1 MCIVSRSMMWSL
13 LLLSLYLIAC
23 DHKEKPIVLP
33 HSKGLPSEV
42 LLVTDDAVGQ
52 SDVMDS
58 LNALTQQCLPEIMQP
73 ETMFR
78 VLRVSQRNYTQR
90 YITMHTKL
98 FVNIDKSLSAPMMG
112 ISRDVEATPQTEVT
126 VSAPSLNELRLFLS
140 HHQQQVTDALLDGQ
154 LLVRM
159 TDLRKHHNAHVA
171 NEVRR
176 HMGYSICVPKNV
188 CAVKKGKRFLVSKR
202 DSVMK
207 CNIPGEKA
215 GQWMQTSRVD
225 GNALVMCRRRNLQ
238 GREFV
243 EMRGMWDVRKAP
255 IGGPFVSTFTVDTAR
270 QTVLAAE
277 GFVYSPS
284 TEKRDL
290 LRLLE
295 ASLLTIRKQR

>member
-1 MCIVSRSMMWSL
+1 MCIASRSMIWSL
-13 LLLSLYLIAC
+13 LLFSLCLIAC
-23 DHKEKPIVLP
+23 DHKEKPTVLP
-33 HSKGLPSEV
+33 RSKGLPSEV

-126 VSAPSLNELRLFLS
+126 VSAPCLNELRLFLS
-140 HHQQQVTDALLDGQ
+140 HYQQQVTDALLDGQ

-159 TDLRKHHNAHVA
+159 TDLRKHHNVHVA

-176 HMGYSICVPKNV
+176 HMGYSICDPRTCVLSRRGNTSCGLVP
-188 CAVKKGKRFLVSKR
+188 
-202 DSVMK
+202 
-207 CNIPGEKA
+207 
-215 GQWMQTSRVD
+215 TSRNV
-225 GNALVMCRRRNLQ
+225 
-238 GREFV
+238 
-243 EMRGMWDVRKAP
+243 
-255 IGGPFVSTFTVDTAR
+255 I
-270 QTVLAAE
+270 
-277 GFVYSPS
+277 
-284 TEKRDL
+284 
-290 LRLLE
+290 
-295 ASLLTIRKQR
+295 